1 MVTKLHIDFNK
12 PLKQKD
18 RLLSIFSSRKAV
30 AGLIILIVAIWMIP
44 GLFVENNE
52 KSEAIKRDDTEKVFV
67 VSAQKVQNRDTYKV
81 VRASGV
87 LKPVFEVD
95 VLSKKDGEVKEIVK
109 QRGQLVEKN
118 DVILEI
124 DKGTILEQ
132 LEAGEAA
139 LRLEEK
145 NFSITES
152 LSKKDMTSE
161 LNLVRAEA
169 SLTRAKADIANLRN
183 NLKNSTVVAGIG
195 GVLELLNVEAGQFV
209 KKNQNIGK
217 IIDLSKMLLF
227 APVAQTDVAKI
238 SLSDEVVINVT
249 GVGNRRGVVKRIA
262 SSASEATRTFI
273 QDSLGVG
280 IVGSAAPQVDEM
292 RRAAA
297 LWGESEDARVWVSGE
312 SLPAPS
318 AAFLNA
324 FLTHNS
330 EFDCVH
336 EPAVVHC
343 VTVVLAACM
352 AVAERHGGVEEVHNV
367 RVDEPRDAQEEEV
380 AARDGVDVH
389 EVGARPQPPAHRARR
404 VEHVQEAAEQ
414 LRQPAVLVLVV
425 LEPVHHNL

>member
-18 RLLSIFSSRKAV
+18 RLLSLLTSRKTL
-30 AGLIILIVAIWMIP
+30 AGLILILIIFWMAP
-44 GLFVENNE
+44 GFFGGNKEE
-52 KSEAIKRDDTEKVFV
+52 KATNKRNDTEKVFV

-109 QRGQLVEKN
+109 QRGQLVKKN

-227 APVAQTDVAKI
+227 APVAQTDVSKI

-273 QDSLGVG
+273 VEIEITNSDRSLKAGMSAEVG
-280 IVGSAAPQVDEM
+280 ILVEKVQAFSISPAHLAIGEDGSLKVKTVRNNIVFENDVLLV
-292 RRAAA
+292 RTSGNFA
-297 LWGESEDARVWVSGE
+297 LVSG
-312 SLPAPS
+312 LQDDDIVLTNGQ
-318 AAFLNA
+318 AFV
-324 FLTHNS
+324 S
-330 EFDCVH
+330 
-336 EPAVVHC
+336 P
-343 VTVVLAACM
+343 
-352 AVAERHGGVEEVHNV
+352 G
-367 RVDEPRDAQEEEV
+367 DEIEYKI
-380 AARDGVDVH
+380 
-389 EVGARPQPPAHRARR
+389 
-404 VEHVQEAAEQ
+404 
-414 LRQPAVLVLVV
+414 
-425 LEPVHHNL
+425 N

>member
-18 RLLSIFSSRKAV
+18 RLLSMFFSRKAV
-30 AGLIILIVAIWMIP
+30 AGYIILIIAIWMIP
-44 GLFVENNE
+44 GLFVENKE

-183 NLKNSTVVAGIG
+183 NLKNSTVVAGIA

-227 APVAQTDVAKI
+227 APVAQTDVSKI

-273 QDSLGVG
+273 VEIEITNSDRSLKAGMSAEVG
-280 IVGSAAPQVDEM
+280 ILVEKVQAFSISPAHLAIGEDGSLKVKTVRNNIVFENDVLLV
-292 RRAAA
+292 RTSGNFA
-297 LWGESEDARVWVSGE
+297 LVSG
-312 SLPAPS
+312 LQDDDIVLTNGQ
-318 AAFLNA
+318 AFV
-324 FLTHNS
+324 S
-330 EFDCVH
+330 
-336 EPAVVHC
+336 P
-343 VTVVLAACM
+343 
-352 AVAERHGGVEEVHNV
+352 G
-367 RVDEPRDAQEEEV
+367 DEIEYKI
-380 AARDGVDVH
+380 
-389 EVGARPQPPAHRARR
+389 
-404 VEHVQEAAEQ
+404 
-414 LRQPAVLVLVV
+414 
-425 LEPVHHNL
+425 N